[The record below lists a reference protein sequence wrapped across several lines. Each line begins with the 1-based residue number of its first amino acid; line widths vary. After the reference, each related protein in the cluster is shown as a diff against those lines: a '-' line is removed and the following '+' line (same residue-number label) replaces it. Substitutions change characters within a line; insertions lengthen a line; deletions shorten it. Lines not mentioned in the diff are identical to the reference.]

1 MSTTGKAPRQY
12 RFRGGTITAKDAAD
26 HFGVSIKTMYNRL
39 AKCGD
44 NMDAA
49 WDYYEKRNGGG
60 KSDMR
65 KISMKDEEAKRRAV
79 DEIAGILCGSAIAE
93 DETARVMRVDGETG
107 TIQPMDGEIPEAD
120 QIEPKPARLIRNV
133 PQEIRPVMPAKG
145 GVAVGSVQSDPEKH
159 SLKLYNGAIDAL
171 EALLQDGIDDNAAT
185 EKAEDL
191 LNHLRQV
198 RMNAFEHMVPW
209 AKLAEAA
216 L

>member
-1 MSTTGKAPRQY
+1 
-12 RFRGGTITAKDAAD
+12 
-26 HFGVSIKTMYNRL
+26 
-39 AKCGD
+39 
-44 NMDAA
+44 
-49 WDYYEKRNGGG
+49 
-60 KSDMR
+60 MR
-65 KISMKDEEAKRRAV
+65 KISMKEEEAKRRAV

-107 TIQPMDGEIPEAD
+107 TIQPMDGESPEAD
-120 QIEPKPARLIRNV
+120 QIEPKPAQSIRNV

-145 GVAVGSVQSDPEKH
+145 GVAAGSVQSAPEKH

-171 EALLQDGIDDNAAT
+171 EALLQDGIDDDAAS

-191 LNHLRQV
+191 LDRLRQV